1 MEKTTGKAKKFFSD
15 SSFDSYFPV
24 LLLLSLFLGFL
35 LYALKEDLSLF
46 ALPLL
51 VGTGIYLLTSE
62 EYLSQKERKK
72 KKGEREIYL
81 SFYRNYY
88 LFSSM
93 FSSYSEGFE
102 KAYEL
107 LPLSHLK
114 DDLTDAKEADAFEL
128 PLKRSGSR
136 EETRLIDFLNQ
147 EKNQPEEPTRES
159 LAELYRLIQ
168 AYEREEEQEKSVSV
182 SPALLPCFLLLLFL
196 LLPFTS

>member
-15 SSFDSYFPV
+15 SSFDSYFLV
-24 LLLLSLFLGFL
+24 LLLLSLVLGFL

-168 AYEREEEQEKSVSV
+168 AYEREEGQEKSVSV

>member
-1 MEKTTGKAKKFFSD
+1 MEKTTRKAKKFFSD
-15 SSFDSYFPV
+15 SSFDSYFLV
-24 LLLLSLFLGFL
+24 LLLLSLVLGFL
-35 LYALKEDLSLF
+35 LYTLKEDLSLF

-51 VGTGIYLLTSE
+51 VGTGIYLFTSE
-62 EYLSQKERKK
+62 EYLSKKEKK
-72 KKGEREIYL
+72 KKSGEREIYL

-114 DDLTDAKEADAFEL
+114 DDLTDAKEANAFEL

-168 AYEREEEQEKSVSV
+168 AYESEEGKEKSISV

>member
-15 SSFDSYFPV
+15 SSFDSYFLV
-24 LLLLSLFLGFL
+24 LLLLSLVLGFL

-93 FSSYSEGFE
+93 SSSYSEGFE

-128 PLKRSGSR
+128 PLKKSGSR

-168 AYEREEEQEKSVSV
+168 AYEREEGQEKSVSV

>member
-15 SSFDSYFPV
+15 SSFDSYFLV
-24 LLLLSLFLGFL
+24 LLLLSVVLGFL

-168 AYEREEEQEKSVSV
+168 AYEREEGQEKSVSV